1 LRAAPYPRPAV
12 SVALGKSRI
21 ALTETWLFDNE
32 GRFQLRS
39 LALPQQ
45 NE

>member
-1 LRAAPYPRPAV
+1 MT
-12 SVALGKSRI
+12 VALGKSRF
-21 ALTETWLFDNE
+21 ALTETGLFDSE

>member
-1 LRAAPYPRPAV
+1 MT
-12 SVALGKSRI
+12 VALGKSRI
-21 ALTETWLFDNE
+21 ALTETWLFNNE